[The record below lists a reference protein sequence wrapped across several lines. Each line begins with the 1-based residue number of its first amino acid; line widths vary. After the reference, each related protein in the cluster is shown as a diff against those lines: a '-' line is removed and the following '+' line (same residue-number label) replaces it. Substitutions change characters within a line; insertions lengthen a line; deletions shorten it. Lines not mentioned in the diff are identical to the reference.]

1 MKLSQLFFK
10 TQKSFP
16 KDEPSKNAR
25 FLEKAGF
32 IYKNGSGIYTF
43 LPLGWIVIQ
52 KIIKIIREE
61 MEKIGANEIMMP
73 ALVAR
78 QTWSQTKRWDVPI
91 GYEVKAKDK
100 DEAEFVLGWT
110 HEEVITELTSHFI
123 NSYKDLPLAMY
134 QIQTKFRNEPRAKS
148 GLLRGKEFIM
158 KDLYSFHFSEE
169 DLFNYYNQVAG
180 AYHKIF
186 NRVGLKAIYTLASG
200 GAFTISNTHEFQ
212 VVSNVGEDEIF
223 ICESCGYAENKEIS
237 ELKEGEK
244 CLKCGGEI
252 KVKHSIEVGN
262 IFPLGEKYARDF
274 NLKFK
279 DKDGN
284 ERYVIM
290 GSYGIGVTRL
300 MGTIAELYNDD
311 RGLIWPSEV
320 SPAQVYLIGIDR
332 DKEAEDFYKDLQNK
346 GIEVIYDDRNLNPG
360 EKFQDADLVGVPYRV
375 IISSKTGELVGFKK
389 RNEEVETNLTK
400 EKAIS
405 LILENNGHI

>member
-10 TQKSFP
+10 TQKSFRA
-16 KDEPSKNAR
+16 DELSKNAR

-32 IYKNGSGIYTF
+32 IYKNSSGIYTF

-61 MEKIGANEIMMP
+61 MNRIGANEIMMP
-73 ALVAR
+73 ALVLR
-78 QTWSQTKRWDVPI
+78 QTWMQTKRWDVPI

-100 DEAEFVLGWT
+100 NEAEFVLGWT
-110 HEEVITELTSHFI
+110 HEEVITELTTHFI

-158 KDLYSFHFSEE
+158 KDLYSFHSSEE
-169 DLFNYYNQVAG
+169 DLFDYYNQVAG

-200 GAFTISNTHEFQ
+200 GAFTIANTHEFQ
-212 VVSNVGEDEIF
+212 VVSDIGEDEILV
-223 ICESCGYAENKEIS
+223 CESCGYAENKEIS
-237 ELKEGEK
+237 NLKENEK
-244 CLKCGGEI
+244 CPKCGGQI
-252 KVKHSIEVGN
+252 KIKHSIEVGN

-279 DKDGN
+279 DKNGE
-284 ERYVIM
+284 ERFVIM

-300 MGTIAELYNDD
+300 MGTIAEIYNDE

-320 SPAQVYLIGIDR
+320 SPAQVYLIDIDR
-332 DKEAEDFYKDLQNK
+332 NQDAENFYKDLQNK
-346 GIEVIYDDRNLNPG
+346 KIEVIYDDRNLTPG
-360 EKFQDADLVGVPYRV
+360 EKFQDADLIGVPYRI
-375 IISSKTGELVGFKK
+375 IISQKTGELVEFKK
-389 RNEEVETNLTK
+389 RNAEVGTNLTK

-405 LILENNGHI
+405 LILENNGNI